1 MSEDAYEVCPI
12 PACRGVYPKEKM
24 ILHLRNA
31 SRFKNRAYEPT
42 DAAILHLEYLESL
55 PRSKKVRKRRDLE
68 KKILD
73 YKLKVAELVENTVE
87 DVRDDS
93 PFNENIEDYN
103 Q

>member
-12 PACRGVYPKEKM
+12 PACRGVYPKKGM

-31 SRFKNRAYEPT
+31 SKYKNRNYELT
-42 DAAILHLEYLESL
+42 DFGLAHLEYLESL
-55 PRSKKVRKRRDLE
+55 PQSKKVRKKRDLE